1 MLRIYSPVVV
11 PTYRHS
17 EFLEATLNDISQ
29 QTYVKT
35 EIIIVIDGPDPE
47 SLKIA
52 KQFQEKD
59 ERITVIN
66 KRKNSGVNNALPT
79 GYENF
84 RRVFSFCKLRRLD
97 TARFF

>member
-1 MLRIYSPVVV
+1 MLRIYSVVV

-66 KRKNSGVNNALPT
+66 KKKKFGVNNALPT
-79 GYENF
+79 GVAKTSGEF
-84 RRVFSFCKLRRLD
+84 LVFVSSDDWRHSKIF
-97 TARFF
+97 

>member
-1 MLRIYSPVVV
+1 MGDVKDLLSVVV

-52 KQFQEKD
+52 KQFQKKTRE
-59 ERITVIN
+59 
-66 KRKNSGVNNALPT
+66 LQ
-79 GYENF
+79 
-84 RRVFSFCKLRRLD
+84 
-97 TARFF
+97 